1 MSCRSFPPF
10 YEKEKDGVCVSTP
23 PKIAPTST
31 KDYIMLFLLAAGFT
45 GLILYAIS
53 NKSNPYLDKI

>member
-23 PKIAPTST
+23 PKVAPTSP
-31 KDYIMLFLLAAGFT
+31 KDYIILFVLTAGII
-45 GLILYAIS
+45 GLVFYSIKAGVD
-53 NKSNPYLDKI
+53 KS